1 MAMRA
6 VRNVSLTKVYSP
18 NKDHREKYAGE
29 MSKMLEIEVKP
40 VATPKEVVEGSDIVV
55 EATNASQP
63 VLDGHW
69 LKEGAHIVSIVGGDW
84 HMRRGLLDDE
94 TIKRS
99 DLIFVNSR
107 QQVFLDKQVD
117 LYDRLQSKM
126 IQESQIHELGELL
139 VGKAPARN
147 NARQIT
153 LHKNNCGMGI
163 QFAVTAM
170 RIYELAKKKGI
181 GREIP
186 KEWFMTARGEGIYSP

>member
-1 MAMRA
+1 
-6 VRNVSLTKVYSP
+6 
-18 NKDHREKYAGE
+18 
-29 MSKMLEIEVKP
+29 MSKMLELEGRQ
-40 VATPKEVVEGSDIVV
+40 VATPKEDVEGSDIVV

-69 LKEGAHIVSIVGGDW
+69 LKEGTHIVSIVGGDW

-117 LYDRLQSKM
+117 LYDRLQRKM

-139 VGKAPARN
+139 VGKAPKRASPG
-147 NARQIT
+147 QIT

-170 RIYELAKKKGI
+170 RIYELAKKKGL